1 MPRLV
6 SRFLR
11 IQSLLSHSSF
21 FYFWISNYRGVN
33 STKQERPLIRG
44 HIISDHPVCVQKPYY
59 IGLLTQVF
67 ALCTAKI
74 EGMWGRLQ
82 SAPLH
87 NKIPG
92 HYHLV
97 RNLDAEE
104 HGSHV
109 IRSHIGLLYKN
120 RIRDPYIHSS
130 VP

>member
-1 MPRLV
+1 MHLEKIWASQHKKQ
-6 SRFLR
+6 SRNF
-11 IQSLLSHSSF
+11 
-21 FYFWISNYRGVN
+21 
-33 STKQERPLIRG
+33 RG
-44 HIISDHPVCVQKPYY
+44 HKISDHPVCVQKPYY

-104 HGSHV
+104 HGSHI

-120 RIRDPYIHSS
+120 RIRDLYIHSS